1 MPKNNASHKDSKQ
14 PAGAPPHRLVDFA
27 TLPDD
32 MQDILMS
39 FFGEFDQD
47 VPAQLPTKLIKLS
60 RFPDAKLAD
69 GVHDERGVDYA
80 KDMIGQ
86 AVPPIIVYGDTWL
99 DGRHRV
105 WAAKNERKAQI
116 EAIDIAQ
123 YLPRQAMQVIEP
135 IAKLKKDVTATP
147 AFQTWFADS
156 KMVDRHGDPLVVYHG
171 CKGQLGSVTGDLFW
185 VTPSKDLAC
194 SLNGRKLKANPLY
207 AKVER
212 FFDPSNEQ
220 HVAKIADR
228 FDEAFRGTTFS
239 DWRRRI
245 REHWKVW
252 DDPKALD
259 AVKRAGFDAILSEED
274 GHRTIALVGGVA
286 GRVKSADRNFGTF
299 DAGDP
304 DVTDARAKAEKAA
317 NAARR
322 AQSHLASLPSRKAVP
337 HA

>member
-1 MPKNNASHKDSKQ
+1 
-14 PAGAPPHRLVDFA
+14 
-27 TLPDD
+27 
-32 MQDILMS
+32 MS

-47 VPAQLPTKLIKLS
+47 VPAKLATQLIKLS

-69 GVHDERGVDYA
+69 GVHDERGIDYA

-86 AVPPIIVYGDTWL
+86 AVPPIIVYGDNWL

-105 WAAKNERKAQI
+105 WAAKSEHKREI

-123 YLPRQAMQVIEP
+123 YLPKQAMQVIEP
-135 IAKLKKDVTATP
+135 IARLKKDVTATP
-147 AFQTWFADS
+147 AFQTWFEGS
-156 KMVDRHGDPLVVYHG
+156 KMVDRQGDPLVVYHG
-171 CKGQLGSVTGDLFW
+171 CRGQLGSVTGDLFW
-185 VTPSKDLAC
+185 VTPSKELAS
-194 SLNGRKLKANPLY
+194 SLNGRRLKANPLY
-207 AKVER
+207 AKVDR

-220 HVAKIADR
+220 HVATIEDQMDR
-228 FDEAFRGTTFS
+228 AYHKSTFS

-252 DDPKALD
+252 DDPMALD

-274 GHRTIALVGGVA
+274 GHRTIALVGNVA

-299 DAGDP
+299 DPSDP
-304 DVTDARAKAEKAA
+304 DITDARARAEK
-317 NAARR
+317 AARR
-322 AQSHLASLPSRKAVP
+322 AQSHLAGALAKPSKKVVP